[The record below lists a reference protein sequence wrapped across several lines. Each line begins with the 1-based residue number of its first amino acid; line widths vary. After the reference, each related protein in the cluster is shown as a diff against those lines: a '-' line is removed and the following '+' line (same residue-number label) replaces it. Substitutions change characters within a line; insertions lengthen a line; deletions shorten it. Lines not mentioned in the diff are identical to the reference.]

1 MITSLQNDRV
11 KLAYGLLTGSKSRR
25 KAGKIALEGAR
36 LIRDA
41 VEAGYIPDFIL
52 YDPAAAD
59 PAPLGLDADLLLDA
73 SPEIIRHVSGTE
85 SPQGMVGV
93 FPFPTPSLP
102 SAPSRILILDAIS
115 DPGNLG
121 TILRTA
127 AAAGV
132 DVVLLAPGCVDP
144 YNDKALRGGMGAHF
158 RIPVINQSWDKI
170 AATCAGSPVYLADM
184 QGDQPYD
191 VADWSDRWALVIG
204 SEAHG
209 ASEQAKALAH
219 SRVYI
224 PMAAATESI
233 NAASAAAA
241 ILFEA
246 ARQARAQRIESP

>member
-41 VEAGYIPDFIL
+41 VEAGYLPDFIL
-52 YDPAAAD
+52 YDPDAVD
-59 PAPLGLDADLLLDA
+59 PTSLGLDAELLLDA
-73 SPEIIRHVSGTE
+73 SPEIIRHISGTE
-85 SPQGMVGV
+85 TPQGMVAV

-102 SAPSRILILDAIS
+102 SAPGRILVLDAIS

-127 AAAGV
+127 AAAGA

-170 AATCAGSPVYLADM
+170 TATCDGAAVFLADM
-184 QGDQPYD
+184 KGDQAYD
-191 VADWSDRWALVIG
+191 AADWSGRWALIIG

-219 SRVYI
+219 SRIYI

-246 ARQARAQRIESP
+246 ARQGRK

>member
-25 KAGKIALEGAR
+25 KAGKIALEGLR

-41 VEAGYIPDFIL
+41 VEAGYLPEFLL
-52 YDPAAAD
+52 YDPEVVD
-59 PAPLGLDADLLLDA
+59 PGALNLPAELLLDA

-85 SPQGMVGV
+85 TPQGVVGV
-93 FPFPTPSLP
+93 FPLPTPTLP
-102 SAPSRILILDAIS
+102 KAPKRILILDRIS

-132 DVVLLAPGCVDP
+132 ELVLLAPGCVDP

-158 RIPVINQSWDKI
+158 RIPVINQSWEKI
-170 AATCAGSPVYLADM
+170 TITCDGLPVYLAHM
-184 QGDQPYD
+184 EGEQSYD
-191 VADWSDRWALVIG
+191 EADWSRAWALIIG

-209 ASEQAKALAH
+209 ASEQAAALAH
-219 SRVYI
+219 ERIFI
-224 PMAAATESI
+224 PMAADTESI

-246 ARQARAQRIESP
+246 ARQGRKSS